1 MGFLSKGKQ
10 AIAKYG
16 HDFLQVVKEIRKK
29 TSQNRLVI

>member
-16 HDFLQVVKEIRKK
+16 HDFLQVLKEMRKK
-29 TSQNRLVI
+29 LPKIDW